1 MKIVYLGS
9 GDIGVPS
16 LEWLL
21 GANGIELR
29 AVVTQPDRAAG
40 RGMSVRASR
49 IKELTVS
56 RGVEVFQPPKVRA
69 NEAVAHIAALVP
81 DLLVVMAYGQILPQ
95 SLLDV
100 PRLGALNLHASL
112 LPRHRGA
119 APVHAAILA
128 GDRASGITS
137 MWMDA
142 GLDTGDMLLRREIAI
157 APDETAGSLHD
168 RLAALAPEVLRES
181 VQLICE
187 GTAPHIKQDE
197 SLATYA
203 PKLDRGSGRIDWS
216 RSAEEIALRV
226 RAMHPWPG
234 SQAHLILAGG
244 QTLTAKVHRATAVHG
259 SAAPGAIAGGL
270 CVGCGGGGL
279 LDILELQLPGGRAM
293 TAADFLRGHSVRAFD
308 NGQQA
313 QAQQQ

>member
-1 MKIVYLGS
+1 VKIVYLGS
-9 GDIGVPS
+9 GDIGLPA

-21 GANGIELR
+21 GAAGIELR
-29 AVVTQPDRAAG
+29 AVVTQPDRASG
-40 RGMSVRASR
+40 RGLSVRISR
-49 IKELTVS
+49 IKELAAA

-69 NEAVAHIAALVP
+69 PEAVAHIAALAP

-128 GDRASGITS
+128 GDGVTGITS

-142 GLDTGDMLLRREIAI
+142 GLDTGEMLLRREIVI
-157 APDETAGSLHD
+157 GRDETAGSLHD

-181 VQLICE
+181 MQLIRE
-187 GTAPHIKQDE
+187 GTAPRLKQDE
-197 SLATYA
+197 SVATYA
-203 PKLDRGSGRIDWS
+203 PKLDRSSGRIDWS
-216 RSAEEIALRV
+216 RSAEEIARCIRGL
-226 RAMHPWPG
+226 HPWPG
-234 SQAHLILAGG
+234 SQADLILATG
-244 QTLTAKVHRATAVHG
+244 QTVTAKIHRATAAPG
-259 SAAPGAIAGGL
+259 TAAPGAIAGGL
-270 CVGCGGGGL
+270 RVGCGGGGL
-279 LDILELQLPGGRAM
+279 LDILELQMPGGRAM
-293 TAADFLRGHSVRAFD
+293 TVADFLRGHSVRAFD